1 MLTNT
6 LLLLLLL
13 LLLITLHKGKSI
25 NSVSRSYG
33 DMRIRHPIV
42 VVVVVAVVVVPKASW
57 CMLHQDHHVNLTRS
71 NKDGIWSKQSWLK
84 GLRAGLFYDSFQI
97 SVTIWSGLGGKST
110 QLGLGSE
117 DTWPGLG
124 NKNPESQSYDATK
137 LLISLLQ
144 SWSWNNTNTEISD
157 QIMLK
162 RHAKCV
168 ITNIFVVW
176 STSVSAEESETQ
188 SHKMR

>member
-1 MLTNT
+1 MLSAAESFDPRGKHQLPARPLLWRWSAARWLCSHLPFEETGWGALLPTVNAPAHWECFCSQPTPWPPSHLWTSPT
-6 LLLLLLL
+6 L
-13 LLLITLHKGKSI
+13 
-25 NSVSRSYG
+25 Y
-33 DMRIRHPIV
+33 
-42 VVVVVAVVVVPKASW
+42 
-57 CMLHQDHHVNLTRS
+57 
-71 NKDGIWSKQSWLK
+71 SKK
-84 GLRAGLFYDSFQI
+84 
-97 SVTIWSGLGGKST
+97 GKST